1 MNSLLNSSVKN
12 NRTDKEP
19 AIYWPSSSY
28 PFLIALILLA
38 GTAVILFT
46 EDKKLAEELAIYAYY
61 FLVVG
66 VIFRFI
72 EQHLPAPKGLSIPD
86 RSRMNK
92 WLNTK
97 ALKAMPETIFKIILC
112 MSQLILK
119 LISLSIR
126 KMVDVIKWLYAVIPQ
141 LSSAMIKAKKGMSD
155 TLHNPLGKRTRQS
168 GTNFQKAI
176 AMISDTSRNIA
187 IFLSVFLL
195 ISLVYGLVIDWW
207 PVRRYLPNLILVI
220 IGFLALHIFTRRSLT
235 G

>member
-19 AIYWPSSSY
+19 AIYRPPSSY

-61 FLVVG
+61 FLAVG

-72 EQHLPAPKGLSIPD
+72 EQHLPEPKGFSIPD

-112 MSQLILK
+112 MLQLILK

-126 KMVDVIKWLYAVIPQ
+126 KMVDVIKWLYV
-141 LSSAMIKAKKGMSD
+141 MITRLYGVMIEAKKWMSD
-155 TLHNPLGKRTRQS
+155 KLQNPRCKRTRQT
-168 GTNFQKAI
+168 GTKFQKTI
-176 AMISDTSRNIA
+176 AMISDTSKNIA

-195 ISLVYGLVIDWW
+195 ISLVYGMVIDWQ

-220 IGFLALHIFTRRSLT
+220 IGFLALYIFTRRST